1 MGADMS
7 KKPWPME
14 EPARRLAER
23 LSSTEILKLDD
34 TTAALVLEQD
44 GVDYVLTMTR
54 APKQRTRQ

>member
-1 MGADMS
+1 MS

-54 APKQRTRQ
+54 APRQRTTH

>member
-1 MGADMS
+1 MS

-14 EPARRLAER
+14 EPARKLAER

-44 GVDYVLTMTR
+44 GVDYLLTMTR
-54 APKQRTRQ
+54 APRQRIRQ

>member
-1 MGADMS
+1 MS

>member
-1 MGADMS
+1 MS

-23 LSSTEILKLDD
+23 LSSTEILKMDD

-54 APKQRTRQ
+54 APRQRTRQ

>member
-1 MGADMS
+1 MGDHMS

-14 EPARRLAER
+14 EPARKLAER

-44 GVDYVLTMTR
+44 GVDYLLTMTR
-54 APKQRTRQ
+54 APRQRIRQ